1 MHLHMHEV
9 EKVLVWAGLKIISK
23 ASWFLFI
30 WQIARVVKRFQSRDN
45 NKRGEND
52 QLVLLKVRL
61 LPILMICLVAKKKK
75 NRGEID
81 LAETCVNT
89 DEALLQL

>member
-1 MHLHMHEV
+1 MVPLYLADCTCSETLPITRH
-9 EKVLVWAGLKIISK
+9 
-23 ASWFLFI
+23 
-30 WQIARVVKRFQSRDN
+30 

-52 QLVLLKVRL
+52 QLVILKVRL
-61 LPILMICLVAKKKK
+61 LPILMICLVAKKK